1 MSLEAR
7 LDALAALS
15 LGELRDQWRSSM
27 GSEPPRVSADL
38 LRRLLGYALQEK
50 TMGGLSPS
58 HGQALRRLAAGKE
71 SVLLKSGMHLMRQWN
86 GRSISVTVVEDGY
99 VWEERCYR
107 SLSAIARAVTGTS
120 WSGPRFFGLH
130 DHG

>member
-71 SVLLKSGMHLMRQWN
+71 SVTLKSGIASRAA
-86 GRSISVTVVEDGY
+86 VE
-99 VWEERCYR
+99 
-107 SLSAIARAVTGTS
+107 RA
-120 WSGPRFFGLH
+120 
-130 DHG
+130 